1 MNKRKM
7 SFAISVCIILMV
19 IISTL
24 GFPSKGQSEEKIV
37 IGMVNCL
44 SGFGADMGLAG
55 RQGGEIAVEEI
66 NAAGGINGKKLEL
79 IIRDSESNPGKGVA
93 AVNELIFRK
102 RVKVIMG
109 TNLTHVSNAVNKIIN
124 DQKVLYLTMGTGNIL
139 VNPAKYP
146 YTFRFNVSTEIEAK
160 ALIKYVVETLKA
172 KNIGMIHD
180 STAYGQTGYGSVLMA
195 LKPYGIKL
203 VGHESY
209 NPGDTDMTGQL
220 LKLKNAGAEVLVG
233 WGTGP
238 HLAQVTNSSAR
249 IKWYPTTVA
258 GIGLHNFA
266 FKGLSAKDVA
276 KNWYGTLHTSYTY
289 PKGGKVPPS
298 TKKFNDRIIAKYGAD
313 IKSFVPNAAMW
324 YDMIQ
329 LYAKAVKKV
338 GSQDPDAIKE
348 FLKGTSRYKGI
359 VATYSWSPTD
369 FDGFNLSDLSIA
381 HSIRGDVFGKE
392 LLE

>member
-1 MNKRKM
+1 MNKRKL
-7 SFAISVCIILMV
+7 SFAVSVFIILMV

-24 GFPSKGQSEEKIV
+24 GFPEKGRSEEKIV
-37 IGMVNCL
+37 IGVVNCL

-55 RQGGEIAVEEI
+55 RQGGEIALEEI
-66 NAAGGINGKKLEL
+66 NGAGGINGKKIEL

-93 AVNELIFRK
+93 AVNELIFR
-102 RVKVIMG
+102 RGVKVIMG

-124 DQKVLYLTMGTGNIL
+124 DQKVLYFTMGTGNIL
-139 VNPAKYP
+139 VNPEKYP

-160 ALIKYVVETLKA
+160 ALIKYVVETIKA
-172 KNIGMIHD
+172 KKIGMIHD
-180 STAYGQTGYGSVLMA
+180 STAYGQTGYGSVINA
-195 LKPYGIKL
+195 LKPYGINL
-203 VGHESY
+203 VGREIY

-220 LKLKNAGAEVLVG
+220 LKLKNAGAEILVG

-238 HLAQVTNSSAR
+238 HLAQVTNSAAR
-249 IKWYPTTVA
+249 IKWYPTAVN

-266 FKGLSAKDVA
+266 FKGLSSHEVA

-289 PKGGKVPPS
+289 PKGGTVPP
-298 TKKFNDRIIAKYGAD
+298 TTQQFNDRIIAKYGRD

-329 LYAKAVKKV
+329 VYAKAVEKV
-338 GSQDPDAIKE
+338 GSQDPDDIIE
-348 FLKGTSRYKGI
+348 FMKGTSRYEGI
-359 VATYSWSPTD
+359 VANYSWGPKD

-381 HSIRGDVFGKE
+381 SSIRGDVFGKE
-392 LLE
+392 RID